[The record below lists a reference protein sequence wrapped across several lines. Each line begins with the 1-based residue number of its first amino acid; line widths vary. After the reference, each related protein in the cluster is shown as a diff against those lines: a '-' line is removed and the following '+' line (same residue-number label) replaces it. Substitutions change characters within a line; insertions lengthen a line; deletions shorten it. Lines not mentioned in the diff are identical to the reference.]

1 MYSQRSQFSRA
12 EKSAAYTSSD
22 GSKKQTNDRH
32 SIAIPL
38 FVFVFVFVFVADDSI
53 LKIGTPQETT
63 VSNNVPPI

>member
-1 MYSQRSQFSRA
+1 MYSQRSECSRA
-12 EKSAAYTSSD
+12 EKSAAYTSD
-22 GSKKQTNDRH
+22 ASKKQTNDRH

>member
-1 MYSQRSQFSRA
+1 MYSQRSECSRA
-12 EKSAAYTSSD
+12 EMPAAYTSD
-22 GSKKQTNDRH
+22 GSKKQTHDRH

-53 LKIGTPQETT
+53 FKIGTPQETT